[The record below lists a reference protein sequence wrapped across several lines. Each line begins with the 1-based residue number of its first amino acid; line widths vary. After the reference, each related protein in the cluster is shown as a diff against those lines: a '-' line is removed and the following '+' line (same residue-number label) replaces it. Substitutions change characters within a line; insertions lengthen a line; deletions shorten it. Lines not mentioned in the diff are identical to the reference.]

1 MGCFLGCFG
10 FSGKRRRRK
19 PANKVL
25 PGDHRLGSYEPLDS
39 SVSQL
44 SCSDKKIKGI
54 SSIKI
59 GKKVSFNLNV
69 QTYEP
74 LKDDETAYRL
84 SESDEDEMREK
95 NGERFANRSLSTTV
109 SEEKSTVLK
118 RGPFPSNH
126 RYQNCRDSYDDEDDE
141 DDMAYIGS
149 DLDED
154 DDADDEFEYDYDD
167 ENDIDDQRISQSEF
181 LKQPNNQSV
190 ESPERNITNN
200 HMHMQLPASTD
211 GDPKRN
217 ARDRSQYVNSVLNPV
232 ENLTQ
237 WKAVKA
243 RTAAAPQLL
252 RKENNG
258 LQKEAQV
265 PSDLKTSFNL
275 YPFNLAPN
283 HNQSKPLLHEIAV
296 DASLSNWLA
305 SSNCNES
312 KTSIINNSRSC
323 SRQSREDIPIIAITN
338 LKASTT

>member
-44 SCSDKKIKGI
+44 SCSDKKIKEI
-54 SSIKI
+54 LSIKI

-95 NGERFANRSLSTTV
+95 NGERFANGSLSTTV
-109 SEEKSTVLK
+109 SEEKSTGSK
-118 RGPFPSNH
+118 MGPFPSNH
-126 RYQNCRDSYDDEDDE
+126 RYQNCRDSYDDEEDE
-141 DDMAYIGS
+141 GDMAYIGS

-181 LKQPNNQSV
+181 LKQPKNQSV

-200 HMHMQLPASTD
+200 HMHKQLPASTD

-252 RKENNG
+252 RKENNA
-258 LQKEAQV
+258 LPQEAEV
-265 PSDLKTSFNL
+265 PSYLKTSSNL

-283 HNQSKPLLHEIAV
+283 HNQSKPLLHEIPV

-323 SRQSREDIPIIAITN
+323 SRQSREAIPIIAITN

>member
-10 FSGKRRRRK
+10 F
-19 PANKVL
+19 PADEDVENQ
-25 PGDHRLGSYEPLDS
+25 PINYEPLDS
-39 SVSQL
+39 T
-44 SCSDKKIKGI
+44 IKEI

-69 QTYEP
+69 QNYEP
-74 LKDDETAYRL
+74 LQDDETAYRL

-95 NGERFANRSLSTTV
+95 NGERFANGSLSTTV
-109 SEEKSTVLK
+109 SEEKSIGLK
-118 RGPFPSNH
+118 IGPFPSNH
-126 RYQNCRDSYDDEDDE
+126 RYQNCRDSYDDEE
-141 DDMAYIGS
+141 
-149 DLDED
+149 DED
-154 DDADDEFEYDYDD
+154 DDANDEFEYDYDN

-181 LKQPNNQSV
+181 LKQPNNQLV
-190 ESPERNITNN
+190 ESPKRNITNN
-200 HMHMQLPASTD
+200 NMQMQLPALTD

-217 ARDRSQYVNSVLNPV
+217 DWDRSQYINSLLNPV

-258 LQKEAQV
+258 LQQEAQV
-265 PSDLKTSFNL
+265 PSYLTTSSNL
-275 YPFNLAPN
+275 YSFNLAPN

-305 SSNCNES
+305 SSNRNES

-323 SRQSREDIPIIAITN
+323 LRQSREDIPIIDITN

>member
-10 FSGKRRRRK
+10 FSGKRRRRN

-39 SVSQL
+39 SASQL
-44 SCSDKKIKGI
+44 SCSDKKIKEI

-74 LKDDETAYRL
+74 LKNDETAYQF
-84 SESDEDEMREK
+84 SESDEDEMRVQ
-95 NGERFANRSLSTTV
+95 NGEGLTNGSLSTNL
-109 SEEKSTVLK
+109 SEEKSTVSK
-118 RGPFPSNH
+118 MGPFPSNH
-126 RYQNCRDSYDDEDDE
+126 RYQNCRDSYDDEE

-154 DDADDEFEYDYDD
+154 DDGDDEFEYDYDD

-181 LKQPNNQSV
+181 LKQLNTQSV
-190 ESPERNITNN
+190 ESAERNVINN
-200 HMHMQLPASTD
+200 HMQMQLPASTD
-211 GDPKRN
+211 GDSKRN

-243 RTAAAPQLL
+243 RTAAAPKHL

-258 LQKEAQV
+258 LQQEAQL
-265 PSDLKTSFNL
+265 PFDLKTSSDL
-275 YPFNLAPN
+275 YPFNFAPN

-312 KTSIINNSRSC
+312 KTSIIINSRSC
-323 SRQSREDIPIIAITN
+323 LQQSREDIPIIDITN
-338 LKASTT
+338 LKA